1 ICEIIIISML
11 EEGIILSVN
20 EDKGKVK
27 IGNRIREVKIDPAK
41 NYKEGDKVRVIM
53 GLVIDKV
60 IQ

>member
-1 ICEIIIISML
+1 ML
-11 EEGIILSVN
+11 EEGILFSVDG
-20 EDKGKVK
+20 DKGKVK
-27 IGNRIREVKIDPAK
+27 IGNRIREVKVDPAK